1 MSNDQQ
7 QIARAA
13 KIKELL
19 GDPLNQ
25 TWDPLFVILEN
36 VHAKFDQLPPPLL
49 WIEPS
54 VNMPHLQACL
64 SYVLGAPLGSI
75 LITGVLLEH
84 VLRMA
89 VIDRVLGYQGGLD
102 ETHWQKY
109 KWYNVGNFLDGGP
122 RSAPDDNLLK
132 IVASIIAVED
142 QQWWRDAAKQI
153 RDKAT
158 HFDAPEMIAHLGGS
172 KQYMGIYTAG
182 NAVTENALCA
192 RQTWGFIF
200 HREDELVAKTLLT
213 ESTEKIGRVAE
224 VMKWSPDCSS
234 WISQKSE
241 YDSFFRYRWN
251 AQAMQETFARLS
263 KSINFW

>member
-158 HFDAPEMIAHLGGS
+158 HFDAPEMIAIS
-172 KQYMGIYTAG
+172 AAA
-182 NAVTENALCA
+182 NN
-192 RQTWGFIF
+192 TWGFTQLATQSP
-200 HREDELVAKTLLT
+200 RTRYARAKPGGL
-213 ESTEKIGRVAE
+213 SSIGK
-224 VMKWSPDCSS
+224 MNLSP
-234 WISQKSE
+234 
-241 YDSFFRYRWN
+241 
-251 AQAMQETFARLS
+251 RLS
-263 KSINFW
+263 